1 MACGSIALISA
12 SIIIVS
18 ASSLHLIRTLVIGF
32 GAPTCIIQDALES
45 LFFMIFFFSFSASTQ
60 LAGSQFPDQRL
71 NPGHGSE
78 STKSFTTGPLGNSL
92 KGLNYICKDPIT
104 SGQRSL
110 WEKRLHSTPSTLPI
124 SGRED

>member
-45 LFFMIFFFSFSASTQ
+45 PFFFMIFFFSFSASTQ

-92 KGLNYICKDPIT
+92 KGLNYICKDPIHIWAEI
-104 SGQRSL
+104 SL
-110 WEKRLHSTPSTLPI
+110 GEGAPFNPLHSPHLW
-124 SGRED
+124 